1 MAGKENTA
9 PVREGV
15 VKYTKP
21 PTNRVPP
28 SQRTVDSSKSSD
40 R

>member
-1 MAGKENTA
+1 
-9 PVREGV
+9 VREGV

-21 PTNRVPP
+21 PSNRVPP
-28 SQRTVDSSKSSD
+28 SQRSATAASKATA